1 MIGTEAG
8 EQNAIYRSVDRV
20 VSVLENICAILAGII
35 LLFMM
40 VIVSLDAIFRYLFH
54 APIAFQYTLTED
66 YLMVAV
72 VSLALSW
79 GFRTGGFIRIT
90 GITNMLPG
98 WMQAFVFRLGLVL
111 GFLYV
116 FALAWTSG
124 GAFQKVWTT
133 GEVRI
138 GVIDWPVYLSWIW
151 VPLGCGLLAIRVLL
165 TAFAPAAE
173 ICADPHAESEI

>member
-1 MIGTEAG
+1 MT
-8 EQNAIYRSVDRV
+8 AIPATDQGAVYRRVDHV
-20 VSVLENICAILAGII
+20 VRVLEDACAILAGII

-40 VIVSLDAIFRYLFH
+40 VIVTLDAVGRYAFH

-72 VSLALSW
+72 VTLALSW

-90 GITNMLPG
+90 GVTNLLPIG
-98 WMQAFVFRLGLVL
+98 PRVLLFRFGLIL
-111 GFLYV
+111 SFLYV
-116 FALAWTSG
+116 FALTWSG
-124 GAFQKVWTT
+124 GAAFYKVWST

-151 VPLGCGLLAIRVLL
+151 VPVGCGLLAARVLL
-165 TAFAPAAE
+165 SAFASPAE
-173 ICADPHAESEI
+173 VCADPHSEDEI